1 MKTNDSKQKQDTIE
15 YSIQTTNNTL
25 PRHNYKISKFDEKDI
40 CINYLLSK
48 NSREAMLK
56 KYNIS
61 KRAYYDIINKNKEN
75 GFKLIDKD
83 ITELRQNFT
92 KQTTLLMNKAIDKLN
107 KQLESDDNVNLSQLA
122 TVLGIL
128 YDKEALELGKSTS
141 NQAFNINIKIDK

>member
-1 MKTNDSKQKQDTIE
+1 
-15 YSIQTTNNTL
+15 
-25 PRHNYKISKFDEKDI
+25 
-40 CINYLLSK
+40 
-48 NSREAMLK
+48 MLK

-92 KQTTLLMNKAIDKLN
+92 KQTTLLMNKAIDRLN
-107 KQLESDDNVNLSQLA
+107 KQLESDNSINLSQLA